1 MTAEFQLDETVVDRI
16 AALPAVCEAAQA
28 AAGLIALWPLTDA
41 MQMDNDAKYAENLQ
55 VRITRTMA
63 AMMTGEDV
71 TVPDAEYVYEGADWI
86 PGRPQ
91 SIVDALLAANDAYDL
106 MADYSETG
114 DVTLVT
120 DAAAALGC
128 GGMGDDTTGDD
139 VRAMLE
145 AVESLIAPK
154 ATDDG
159 HVPPSGDEDEIAHR
173 FAIVIV
179 ACDALFRILAG
190 QGAADAARAL
200 PVILYANE
208 LGERLAIPRVCMDT
222 EAFRGLLDAVAGSD
236 DAATALAGIVAPLA
250 ASEWTKHRED
260 VLWDPE
266 EAKKRAKEEDE
277 RKSKEALAAK
287 FAHVKDDPN
296 KETVEL

>member
-16 AALPAVCEAAQA
+16 AALPAVREAARA
-28 AAGLIALWPLTDA
+28 AAALIALWPLTDA

-63 AMMTGEDV
+63 AMMTGENV
-71 TVPDAEYVYEGADWI
+71 TMPDAEYVYEGADWI

-91 SIVDALLAANDAYDL
+91 TIVDALLAANDAYDA

-114 DVTLVT
+114 DVTLVA
-120 DAAAALGC
+120 DVAAALGDA
-128 GGMGDDTTGDD
+128 GAADNAD
-139 VRAMLE
+139 VRAVLE
-145 AVESLIAPK
+145 AVETSIAPK
-154 ATDDG
+154 ATDEG
-159 HVPPSGDEDEIAHR
+159 HVPPSGDEDEIARR

-190 QGAADAARAL
+190 RGAVDAARAL

-250 ASEWTKHRED
+250 ATEWTKHRED

-287 FAHVKDDPN
+287 FAHVKDDPT